1 VAGES
6 DAVLARALK
15 RAASALVEG
24 DPEALGAGDLAG
36 GLAEALRP
44 LVGRL
49 SMAIRDDRVRL
60 AGWPEP
66 TAAVDIAVRGRIAG
80 RQRAVVECSW
90 WDEDDDE
97 QRRRAVRSACMLAA
111 ASRAGGLD
119 GYLAAA
125 APADAWDADG
135 AGVAVFDDGERA
147 TLPLLRQAGVER
159 VAEGPARVPGRLRS
173 VAVARVPIDR
183 RGRVWELRAARV
195 APAGGD
201 LEVG

>member
-6 DAVLARALK
+6 DVVLARALK
-15 RAASALVEG
+15 RTASALADE
-24 DPEALGAGDLAG
+24 DREAIGTEDLVGALV
-36 GLAEALRP
+36 LALRP

-66 TAAVDIAVRGRIAG
+66 TAPVDIAVRGRIAG
-80 RQRAVVECSW
+80 RQRAVVECSV
-90 WDEDDDE
+90 WDEDE
-97 QRRRAVRSACMLAA
+97 HRRRAVRSACLVAA
-111 ASRAGGLD
+111 ATRGGVLD
-119 GYLAAA
+119 GYLVAA
-125 APADAWDADG
+125 APAEAWDGAG

-147 TLPLLRQAGVER
+147 TLPLLREAGVER
-159 VAEGPARVPGRLRS
+159 VAREGPARVPGRLRS
-173 VAVARVPIDR
+173 VAVASVPIDR
-183 RGRVWELRAARV
+183 RGRGWGLRAARV